1 MKTLFARLQETL
13 DGLSQRERQMVLAAA
28 LVIAVTLL
36 WLLVWEP
43 VAGWQQRG
51 VQALEAQRA
60 VAQRLAQA
68 TALQQQRGPGQQID
82 RSTALLTVVDRSSRG
97 PTLGKAPSRVQPDGE
112 QSVKVW
118 LENVA
123 YENLLAWLIELQN
136 GYGIQ
141 PSALEIERSER
152 AGTVDARLTLKR

>member
-1 MKTLFARLQETL
+1 MKNLLDRLRETL
-13 DGLSQRERQMVLAAA
+13 DGLSPRERNMVLAAS
-28 LVIAVTLL
+28 LVVSVILL

-43 VAGWQQRG
+43 IAGWQQRSA
-51 VQALEAQRA
+51 QALDAQRA

-68 TALQQQRGPGQQID
+68 TALQQQRGPGQQVD
-82 RSTALLTVVDRSSRG
+82 RSTALLTVIDRSSRG

-112 QSVKVW
+112 RSVKVW
-118 LENVA
+118 LEDVP
-123 YENLLAWLIELQN
+123 YENLLAWLIELQT

-152 AGTVDARLTLKR
+152 AGTVDARLTLQR